1 MDLSTLSNEDLL
13 ALQSGD
19 LSKLSNQGLLALN
32 KTPPQLPVGEAVGD
46 IPLAPPTPPKP
57 KSTISGTLG
66 NEALGAGETALT
78 LGTGILGGTA
88 GTIYGTLKQ
97 AAKEMKA
104 GQFGTPEAADRIEQ
118 LANEYAQ
125 NLTYAPRTE
134 EGKRNVGVVADIAE
148 QLIPLAPMAGF
159 LRPISE
165 TANILKPAA
174 QAFEPAIVGKVR
186 QPVGAAITGTG
197 KAITKPVR
205 VVGAALARRLNKDKA
220 VTEALKDVT
229 GEYAPNIIERLK
241 NANELE
247 TAGQAAVGSGST
259 EFSALQKMAEEQR
272 APSAYDAIARA
283 QQDARLAALKEN
295 IARTPEELAQAEAA
309 LKTASLKNYGKV
321 ESNLV
326 DPRSNQQKIADAAL
340 LAQQKAE
347 QNLASRNQALQ
358 NYGVLSTDAAQ
369 LLNAAKGAEPISG
382 LVRQT
387 TTRPG
392 GYPEQIPVTPESQT
406 QIISPRYPGEP
417 RAPARYAPQMLRSQE
432 AGQAAQEFKNIAKL
446 KTEAANAMTGIS
458 ENLLLNQVG
467 ETGPSLNQFLT
478 KPSIKKAIKEA
489 KRSAQEK
496 GIYFPKKPGDQYS
509 IANLQRIKRAVNEQ
523 INAVNPNKQLGPT
536 QRAEL
541 INTAQ
546 SFTDFLRSKS
556 KGFAEA
562 EDAYAAAI
570 KPIQRMK
577 VGQALIDAL
586 NPRLGTKERATNFAN
601 ALANSKKLIKNE
613 IGQDIPIEEVLT
625 PKQMSVVRELQAQLD
640 RDQELKRQARLGT
653 YSMNK
658 KVGAL
663 YDRPEFKILDRT
675 VLVLN
680 SLIKRLEGK
689 SSEKV
694 LDRLTELMK
703 PENRKELIKI
713 LEKANPQDKTV
724 ILADPTIAKIL
735 ASQTGQSKQ
744 E

>member
-1 MDLSTLSNEDLL
+1 M
-13 ALQSGD
+13 
-19 LSKLSNQGLLALN
+19 
-32 KTPPQLPVGEAVGD
+32 
-46 IPLAPPTPPKP
+46 
-57 KSTISGTLG
+57 
-66 NEALGAGETALT
+66 
-78 LGTGILGGTA
+78 
-88 GTIYGTLKQ
+88 
-97 AAKEMKA
+97 
-104 GQFGTPEAADRIEQ
+104 
-118 LANEYAQ
+118 
-125 NLTYAPRTE
+125 
-134 EGKRNVGVVADIAE
+134 
-148 QLIPLAPMAGF
+148 
-159 LRPISE
+159 
-165 TANILKPAA
+165 
-174 QAFEPAIVGKVR
+174 
-186 QPVGAAITGTG
+186 GAAITGTG

-247 TAGQAAVGSGST
+247 TAGQAATGSGST
-259 EFSALQKMAEEQR
+259 EFSALQKMAEQR
-272 APSAYDAIARA
+272 APSTFDAIAQA
-283 QQDARLAALKEN
+283 QQDARIAALKEN
-295 IARTPEELAQAEAA
+295 IARTPEELAQAEKA
-309 LKTASLKNYGKV
+309 LKATSARDYGKV
-321 ESNLV
+321 ESNLI

-347 QNLASRNQALQ
+347 QNILSRNRALQ
-358 NYGVLSTDAAQ
+358 NYGILSTDAAQ

-387 TTRPG
+387 TTRFG
-392 GYPEQIPVTPESQT
+392 GYPERATLKLPTGSPEKIPIVPPGSYPEKIPVTPEVQT
-406 QIISPRYPGEP
+406 QIMPPRYLGEP
-417 RAPARYAPQMLRSQE
+417 RAPARYAPQMVRSQE

-446 KTEAANAMTGIS
+446 KTEAANTMTGIS
-458 ENLLLNQVG
+458 ENLLLNQIG
-467 ETGPSLNQFLT
+467 EKGPSLNEFLT
-478 KPSIKKAIKEA
+478 KPPIREAIRKA
-489 KRSAQEK
+489 KRSAEIK
-496 GIYFPKKPGDQYS
+496 GIYFPKNPGDQYS
-509 IANLQRIKRAVNEQ
+509 VANLQRIKRAVNEQ

-536 QRAEL
+536 ERAEL
-541 INTAQ
+541 INLAQ
-546 SFTDFLRSKS
+546 SFTDFLRNKS
-556 KGFAEA
+556 KGFAQA

-586 NPRLGTKERATNFAN
+586 NPRLGTQERATNFAN
-601 ALANSKKLIKNE
+601 ALANSRKLIKNE

-640 RDQELKRQARLGT
+640 RDVELKRQASKGA
-653 YSMNK
+653 YAMNK

-675 VLVLN
+675 VLILN

-689 SSEKV
+689 STEKV
-694 LDRLTELMK
+694 FDRLTELMK
-703 PENRKELIKI
+703 PENKNELIKI